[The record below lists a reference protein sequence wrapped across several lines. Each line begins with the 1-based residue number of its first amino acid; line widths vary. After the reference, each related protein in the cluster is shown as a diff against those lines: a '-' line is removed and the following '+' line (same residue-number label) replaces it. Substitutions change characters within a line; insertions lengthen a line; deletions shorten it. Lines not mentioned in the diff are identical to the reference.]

1 MAGETGLNIIKDGL
15 IFYYDASNTKSLVSG
30 SSTMY
35 DLSKKGAVGTL
46 INTPTY
52 KSENGG
58 SLFFDFTNESVD
70 IPNSTN
76 LTTNERITV
85 MITFKPALVT
95 AYQSMISK
103 KYLGDS
109 GWEIGNN
116 SGGFMRVSLRPSAVS
131 NTFNDVGNISI
142 SPLVVDQ
149 WYIGAFTYESG
160 SVKLYYKGNLV
171 GTTPASA
178 SIDNTGILHLGK
190 RADGLNTNYT
200 SGSIANALIYN
211 RVLSAEEIK
220 QNYNTISSRFN
231 L

>member
-35 DLSKKGAVGTL
+35 DLSKKGSVGTL

-52 KSENGG
+52 RSENGG

-85 MITFKPALVT
+85 IMAFKPALVT
-95 AYQSMISK
+95 SYQSMVSK

-109 GWEIGNN
+109 GWEIGNA
-116 SGGFMRVSLRPSAVS
+116 SPGFMRISLRPGPTFQ
-131 NTFNDVGNISI
+131 TFNDAGNS
-142 SPLVVDQ
+142 STTPLTINQ
-149 WYIGAFTYESG
+149 WHIGAFTYESG
-160 SVKLYYKGNLV
+160 SVKAYLNGNLAMSN
-171 GTTPASA
+171 PASA
-178 SIDNTGILHLGK
+178 SIDNTGILHIGK

-200 SGSIANALIYN
+200 SGSIANVLIYN
-211 RVLSAEEIK
+211 RVLSAAEIK
-220 QNYNTISSRFN
+220 QNFNTIRSRFN
-231 L
+231 I

>member
-1 MAGETGLNIIKDGL
+1 MAGTVAPNIVTDGL
-15 IFYYDASNTKSLVSG
+15 IFYYDASNIKSLVSG
-30 SSTMY
+30 SNTMY
-35 DLSKKGAVGTL
+35 DLSKKKAVGTL

-70 IPNSTN
+70 IPNSSN

-85 MITFKPALVT
+85 MMAFKPALLT
-95 AYQSMISK
+95 SYQSMSSK

-116 SGGFMRVSLRPSAVS
+116 SPGFMRVTLRPNPSTNV
-131 NTFNDVGNISI
+131 FNDIGSTSI
-142 SPLVVDQ
+142 SPLVLDE

-160 SVKLYYKGNLV
+160 SLKLYHKGNLV

-178 SIDNTGILHLGK
+178 SIDNTGILYIGK

-200 SGSIANALIYN
+200 SGSIANVLIYD
-211 RVLSAEEIK
+211 RALSADEIK
-220 QNYNTISSRFN
+220 QNYNATKTRFGI
-231 L
+231 